1 MATYTDPLAYL
12 SGVNSSAGD
21 GRNFNEQWLNAFKG
35 LTGQQLLNIDGSA
48 FNTGGLQM
56 GATENGLSL
65 EAQIAAERQAN
76 ALNAAGVKG
85 GVGSGGGA
93 MGTVNIGGQP
103 FSVGWVQTL
112 NNGAGGFVLDQVNDA
127 GVAGRTVRL
136 TTDASGN
143 VTGNELYYR
152 PGWDSTD
159 TMMAGSV
166 LGAAAAGTAA
176 GAYGAAGTGT
186 GAATGTAATGGA
198 AATGTGAG
206 SAGLIGGGTTA
217 GTAGTAATGTG
228 LGSSAGSTL
237 GGMLASGATG
247 TTAAGAG
254 TAATTAG
261 VGGLGAG
268 AATSVGGAL
277 ASAAGGGSGGGG
289 ASTGNWYDS
298 LLTNAGNYLTS
309 GQGIGT
315 VLGGLLG
322 AASSGDQTLTQTS
335 STSLNDPTAVN
346 DALANY
352 RALAGGSGDYTA
364 AVNPYADASNPYLSA
379 AIDAANADTVRN
391 YNFLAPAKYS
401 AGSSFGNSGLGFLE
415 VNDRANVLSQ
425 LANTSATMNY
435 QGYNQAA
442 TLADAYA
449 GRQDAANQFNAGQRL
464 QANQGLI
471 GGAQALGSTTTQS
484 STAPGN
490 IWASTLGGA
499 LIGSQLS
506 NRNGIFGQT
515 QQRTAT

>member
-56 GATENGLSL
+56 GGTENGLSL

-103 FSVGWVQTL
+103 FSVGWAQTL

-186 GAATGTAATGGA
+186 GAATGTAATGST
-198 AATGTGAG
+198 AATGASTG
-206 SAGLIGGGTTA
+206 SAGLIGTGTTA
-217 GTAGTAATGTG
+217 GTTGSIGGLGGNAGASLGGALASSAGTTGAAAGTA
-228 LGSSAGSTL
+228 
-237 GGMLASGATG
+237 GATG
-247 TTAAGAG
+247 AGI
-254 TAATTAG
+254 
-261 VGGLGAG
+261 GGLGTG

-277 ASAAGGGSGGGG
+277 ASAAAGGGGS
-289 ASTGNWYDS
+289 STPSTSGNWYDS
-298 LLTNAGNYLTS
+298 LLTGAGNYLTS
-309 GQGIGT
+309 GQGVGT

-335 STSLNDPTAVN
+335 NTTLNDPTAVN
-346 DALANY
+346 EALSNY

-364 AVNPYADASNPYLSA
+364 AVNHYADASNPFLSS

-425 LANTSATMNY
+425 LANTSASMNY

-442 TLADAYA
+442 SLADAYA
-449 GRQDAANQFNAGQRL
+449 GRQDAASQFNANQRQ

-499 LIGSQLS
+499 LIGSQLT